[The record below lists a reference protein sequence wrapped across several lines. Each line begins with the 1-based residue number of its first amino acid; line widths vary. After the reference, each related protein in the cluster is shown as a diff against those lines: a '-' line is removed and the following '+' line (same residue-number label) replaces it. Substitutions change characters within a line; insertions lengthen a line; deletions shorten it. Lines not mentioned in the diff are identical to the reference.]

1 MKMLAAL
8 ALLSLSSVPALADE
22 LTVNVDVGATTGDVL
37 IAVFDSQAAYDAGR
51 PMRAVRI
58 DVAGGARSATVD
70 LPTGDY
76 AIKAFHDVDGDGQMN
91 KNPFGMP
98 TEPYAFSNNAK
109 GNMGPAPWGEA
120 QFAVTGA
127 TIHAL
132 TFR

>member
-22 LTVNVDVGATTGDVL
+22 LTVNVDVGATTGDVMV
-37 IAVFDSQAAYDAGR
+37 AVFDSQAAYDAGR

-58 DVAGGARSATVD
+58 DVAGGARAATVD
-70 LPTGDY
+70 LPAGDY
-76 AIKAFHDVDGDGQMN
+76 AIKAFHDVDGDGLMN

-120 QFAVTGA
+120 RFAVAGA
-127 TIHAL
+127 TTHAL

>member
-22 LTVNVDVGATTGDVL
+22 LTVNVDVGATTGDVMV
-37 IAVFDSQAAYDAGR
+37 AVFDSQAAYDAGR
-51 PMRAVRI
+51 SMRAVRI
-58 DVAGGARSATVD
+58 DVAGGARAATVD
-70 LPTGDY
+70 LPAGAY

-120 QFAVTGA
+120 RFAVAGA

>member
-22 LTVNVDVGATTGDVL
+22 LTVNVDVGATTGDVMV
-37 IAVFDSQAAYDAGR
+37 AVFDSQTAYDAGR

-70 LPTGDY
+70 LSAGDY

-120 QFAVTGA
+120 RFAVAGA
-127 TIHAL
+127 TTHAL